1 MKMKIMMKITNV
13 KDEDEDYEVKMKNN
27 LMKMKIMKITKV
39 KMKIMMK
46 ITNVKMKMKFMK

>member
-1 MKMKIMMKITNV
+1 MMKITKV
-13 KDEDEDYEVKMKNN
+13 KDEDEYYEVKMKNN